1 MADALFQQADTN
13 RDNRLDLN
21 EFRNLVSSTGIGG
34 RSFESSNYSSGGYS
48 DASLAGLVGADG
60 GYNSY
65 SSGSGYDTGT
75 VGLGGAVGLSGVEA
89 GGYGSSSFE
98 SSNYSSGTG
107 LDVSGWGAGAG
118 GAYGAAD
125 LSAVSGG
132 VDGLL
137 QGANYSTGS
146 TSVQQYATDAQ
157 GLFQDSNPQIIRK
170 PAPGGDVTYK
180 QNILVRFLQP
190 PPPPPRIALYITEV
204 RPPQPPAP
212 PPLVVRQRPPV
223 PPQPSPLFLRERPPP
238 TPASV
243 AAQTVIRNLAA
254 MPTPPRSVVIERV
267 AAPPPKP
274 RDIIVERWLPYGPQA
289 QRKTIVQRAAAA
301 QQYKAPRNII
311 IQYEPIQ
318 AHVVRQFQRLGVQQ
332 ENPQTYVQRY
342 GAVLLDSATLL
353 QHARAA
359 GVIEDLS
366 PPAGATVAF
375 SGASYSAESTG
386 ATGLTTS
393 EFGGEFSSAGGAAGA
408 TVAFSGASYSAE
420 STGATGL
427 TTSEFGGEFSSAG
440 GAGFNSSSYE
450 SSSTYGTGSADF
462 GGLETSGAGGYG
474 SSFDSS
480 SYSSTGDL
488 GGVDVTSGLVGGYDT
503 SGLSGSASYSSSSYG
518 TGAGGVHAAFQSA
531 DTNRDGTLSRDEF
544 RNFVGNNL

>member
-359 GVIEDLS
+359 GVIEDLV
-366 PPAGATVAF
+366 T
-375 SGASYSAESTG
+375 
-386 ATGLTTS
+386 
-393 EFGGEFSSAGGAAGA
+393 GA

-462 GGLETSGAGGYG
+462 GGLETSGAGG
-474 SSFDSS
+474 
-480 SYSSTGDL
+480 
-488 GGVDVTSGLVGGYDT
+488 VDVTSGLVGGYDT